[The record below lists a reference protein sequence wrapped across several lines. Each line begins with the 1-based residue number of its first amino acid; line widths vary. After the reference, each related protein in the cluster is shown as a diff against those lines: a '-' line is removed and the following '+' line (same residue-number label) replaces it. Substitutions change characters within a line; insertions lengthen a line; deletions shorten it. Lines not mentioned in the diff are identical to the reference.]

1 MKYICHDC
9 GNEIPDDM
17 DFCPRCGGLKE
28 KSTPVDDNSGMPLGV
43 CPKCGARIGFGDSYC
58 GSCGAALPQ
67 IQILRPKMRKCGGV
81 AMILALIPGFFNIF
95 GLGHLLLKSW
105 SKGFMFIA
113 LTLIMFYVNG
123 MSLMPTSLVLSF
135 ISVAIYF
142 YQAMDLVRV
151 MYVPEVK

>member
-17 DFCPRCGGLKE
+17 DFCPRCGCLRE

-43 CPKCGARIGFGDSYC
+43 CPSCGAKIGFGDAFC
-58 GSCGAALPQ
+58 GACGAALPQ
-67 IQILRPKMRKCGGV
+67 VQMIRPKMRKFGGV
-81 AMILALIPGFFNIF
+81 AMVLALIPGFFNIF

-105 SKGFMFIA
+105 ARGLMFLA
-113 LTLIMFYVNG
+113 LTAIMFYVNG
-123 MSLMPTSLVLSF
+123 MSLFPTSFMLSL

-142 YQAMDLVRV
+142 YQAMDIVRV
-151 MYVPEVK
+151 IYAPEVR